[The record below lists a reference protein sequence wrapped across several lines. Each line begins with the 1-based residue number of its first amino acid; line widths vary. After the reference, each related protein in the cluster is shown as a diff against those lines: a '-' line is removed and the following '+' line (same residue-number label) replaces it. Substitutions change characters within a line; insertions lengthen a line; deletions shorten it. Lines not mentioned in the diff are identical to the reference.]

1 MHGVPYVGSVREI
14 QKREKM
20 MQKMKIPLP
29 IIVEG
34 RYDKSTL
41 TSIFDCTVISVG
53 GFGIFNSKEKQA
65 LLRKICAS
73 GAIILTDSDGGGVQ
87 IRSFLSGILPK
98 DKIHHAY
105 IPRVEGKEKRKT
117 KAGKAG
123 LLGVEGMSR
132 ETLEKVLAPFI
143 DDGGRVEFLSRNG
156 EKMLTKVDFF
166 EHGLTGSDN
175 SSARRD
181 AICREIGLPVGMTPN
196 ALLEAMNLLYSYDE
210 AVELLKNTQ

>member
-1 MHGVPYVGSVREI
+1 
-14 QKREKM
+14 M
-20 MQKMKIPLP
+20 MQKKKIPLP

-41 TSIFDCTVISVG
+41 SSIFDCRVISVG

-65 LLRKICAS
+65 LLRRICAG

-98 DKIHHAY
+98 DKIYHAY
-105 IPRVEGKEKRKT
+105 IPKVEGKEKRKT

-132 ETLEKVLAPFI
+132 ETLERALAPFI
-143 DDGGRVEFLSRNG
+143 EDGERVEFLRKNDG
-156 EKMLTKVDFF
+156 KMLTKVDFF
-166 EHGLTGSDN
+166 AHGFTGTAD

-181 AICREIGLPVGMTPN
+181 SLCLSIGLPVGMTPN
-196 ALLEAMNLLYSYDE
+196 ALLEAMNLLYTYDE
-210 AVELLKNTQ
+210 AIELLKNTQ

>member
-1 MHGVPYVGSVREI
+1 M
-14 QKREKM
+14 EK
-20 MQKMKIPLP
+20 KKISLP

-41 TSIFDCTVISVG
+41 SSMFDCTVISVG

-65 LLRKICAS
+65 LLRRICAG

-98 DKIHHAY
+98 DKIYHAY
-105 IPRVEGKEKRKT
+105 IPKVEGKEKRKT

-132 ETLEKVLAPFI
+132 ETLERALAPFI
-143 DDGGRVEFLSRNG
+143 EEGERVEFSRKNDD
-156 EKMLTKVDFF
+156 KMLTKVDFF
-166 EHGLTGSDN
+166 AHGLTGGAN
-175 SSARRD
+175 SAALRDMLAARV
-181 AICREIGLPVGMTPN
+181 GLPSGMTSN

-210 AVELLKNTQ
+210 AIELLKKTQ